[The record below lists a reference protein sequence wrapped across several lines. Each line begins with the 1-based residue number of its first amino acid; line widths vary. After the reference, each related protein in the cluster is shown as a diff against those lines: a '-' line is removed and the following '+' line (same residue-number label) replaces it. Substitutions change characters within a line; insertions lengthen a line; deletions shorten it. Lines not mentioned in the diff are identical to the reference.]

1 MTFAENIAQIKD
13 IIVILFL
20 LFSFVVVVYATVISL
35 GLYRRMNRFM
45 DRMETLADGFEETFG
60 RVAVARKAIEDAAL
74 VLKPVAQGLGLVGAI
89 QGVGRLFGRGS
100 SKTKDTDRSDN

>member
-74 VLKPVAQGLGLVGAI
+74 VLKPVAQWLGLVGAI
-89 QGVGRLFGRGS
+89 QGVGRLFGGGS

>member
-13 IIVILFL
+13 IIVIVFL

-45 DRMETLADGFEETFG
+45 DRMENLADGFEETFG
-60 RVAVARKAIEDAAL
+60 RVAVARQAVEDAASI
-74 VLKPVAQGLGLVGAI
+74 LKPVAQGLGLVGAI
-89 QGVGRLFGRGS
+89 QGVWRLFGGGS
-100 SKTKDTDRSDN
+100 SKTKDTDRHDN